1 MMGEEPHG
9 LRQDAYMH
17 ELALAIADL
26 RAVHAEVLATKA
38 AVDRLLDHA
47 PQATAL
53 ENIAFMLEGRAAKLE
68 RDQERA
74 TVFGTPAT
82 LSDAIATLQGSLGEL
97 SAQIAVLQPNAAAA
111 LDFNRLQAQMAERQ
125 SAQMQIAS
133 LMAQRTFQS
142 STLADRQ
149 TILAGLATK
158 EEIRTARQVATDQRN
173 TLRWCTWY
181 ENQIRTGAALAD
193 PTSCFAAT
201 VGLGLMPGLRAEPA
215 IDVSRMDP
223 FALRSASAFASSPMP
238 LPQQIVGDV
247 RATWDAPATMSGT
260 LGDATGHASGTTATS
275 PDGFNP
281 AQPFDE
287 LDLGGFTFDL
297 SAMQNF
303 ASGDGSGTAP
313 FDLEAF
319 FAQSPLDVSGSLG
332 VPHSGGTPDSQFAGG
347 ESATE
352 SPCPQL
358 PQAPRPA
365 QSPQWEEV
373 ADDP

>member
-1 MMGEEPHG
+1 MGQEPLG

-82 LSDAIATLQGSLGEL
+82 LSDAIATLQRSLGEL
-97 SAQIAVLQPNAAAA
+97 SAQIAALQPSAAAA
-111 LDFNRLQAQMAERQ
+111 LDFDRLQAQMAERQ

-133 LMAQRTFQS
+133 LMAQHTFQS
-142 STLADRQ
+142 STMADQQ
-149 TILAGLATK
+149 TILAGLATM

-181 ENQIRTGAALAD
+181 ENQIRTGAALAN

-201 VGLGLMPGLRAEPA
+201 VGLGLMPLP
-215 IDVSRMDP
+215 P
-223 FALRSASAFASSPMP
+223 QAL
-238 LPQQIVGDV
+238 
-247 RATWDAPATMSGT
+247 WDAPATMSGT
-260 LGDATGHASGTTATS
+260 LRDASGHAPGTTATNT
-275 PDGFNP
+275 DGFNP

-287 LDLGGFTFDL
+287 LDLGDFTFDL
-297 SAMQNF
+297 SAIQNF
-303 ASGDGSGTAP
+303 ASGDGTAP

-319 FAQSPLDVSGSLG
+319 LAQSPIDFAGSLG
-332 VPHSGGTPDSQFAGG
+332 VPHTGGTPDSQFAGG

-352 SPCPQL
+352 SPY
-358 PQAPRPA
+358 A
-365 QSPQWEEV
+365 QPPHSPQWEETV
-373 ADDP
+373 EDE